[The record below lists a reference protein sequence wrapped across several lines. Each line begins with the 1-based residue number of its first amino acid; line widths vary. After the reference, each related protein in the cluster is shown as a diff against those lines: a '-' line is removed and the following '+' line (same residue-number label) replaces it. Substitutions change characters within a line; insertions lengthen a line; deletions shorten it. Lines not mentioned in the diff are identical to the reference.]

1 MYPCNVL
8 YMYTFYICNV
18 LNTLYMCTYMCTC
31 TCASKARAG
40 YTVVCLANQKWFFAQ
55 VTRET
60 CVVPGT
66 TGTGSKICTI
76 GSLTCRIPVH
86 LCLPHWSS
94 QPENWPLTCSRKDF
108 GHMQRAE
115 QSVKHRLGRRCGGV
129 IDVLSMRVFCQTT
142 LITNVR
148 NFKRVQIKFK
158 KGTSLEKKGYTLSP
172 EYRVGQNQKYGNINW
187 GRVSWCQVQEA

>member
-1 MYPCNVL
+1 MYVCTHVL
-8 YMYTFYICNV
+8 QKLELVIRLFVWQIKSDFLHKWRVKPALYPV
-18 LNTLYMCTYMCTC
+18 LQVQ
-31 TCASKARAG
+31 
-40 YTVVCLANQKWFFAQ
+40 VVH
-55 VTRET
+55 
-60 CVVPGT
+60 
-66 TGTGSKICTI
+66 ICTI

-108 GHMQRAE
+108 GHLQRAE

-142 LITNVR
+142 LITNAR
-148 NFKRVQIKFK
+148 NFKRVQFN